1 MTQRQ
6 EIIKFARM
14 NGLSAKADRQGI
26 VILHKAAA
34 NPLNDW
40 ADCFDNWA
48 QAHEFLL
55 AAVRAVRDGAA
66 NSYPWSRS
74 A

>member
-1 MTQRQ
+1 MNHRQ
-6 EIIKFARM
+6 QIIAFARM
-14 NGLSAKADRQGI
+14 NGLSAKADRHGI

-34 NPLNDW
+34 DQRNDW

-48 QAHEFLL
+48 QAHAFLL
-55 AAVRAVRDGAA
+55 AAVHAVRDGAT
-66 NSYPWSRS
+66 NRYPWDR